1 MFNIKGF
8 IKTSLVDWDGKI
20 TSVIF
25 LPNCNFRCPF
35 CHNKELVLNP
45 NEFENISIEEIDS
58 FLLENKDF
66 VDGVVITGGEP
77 TLHKNLPELC
87 KHFKEMGLLVKI
99 DTNGSNP
106 EMLKHLIDQKLIDYV
121 AMDIKAPLSNV
132 KKYCNSTGLEEVNIE
147 NIKKSIDIL
156 RKSDIDFEFR
166 TTVVPT
172 LHTAEDIAEISR
184 FVGRESKL
192 ILQNFT
198 PRNTLNNEFTRIKP
212 YEREE
217 LKRMA
222 EIVKG
227 YVKDI
232 KVRG

>member
-45 NEFENISIEEIDS
+45 NGFENIPIERIDS

-66 VDGVVITGGEP
+66 IDGVVITGGEP
-77 TLHKNLPELC
+77 TLHRNLPELC
-87 KHFKEMGLLVKI
+87 RHFKEMGLSVKL

-121 AMDIKAPLSNV
+121 AMDIKAPLSDV
-132 KKYCNSTGLEEVNIE
+132 KKYCNSTGIKDVNIE

-156 RKSDIDFEFR
+156 KKSDIDFEFR

-172 LHTAEDIAEISR
+172 LHTTEDIVEISR
-184 FVGRESKL
+184 FVGQESKL
-192 ILQNFT
+192 ILQNFI
-198 PRNTLNNEFTRIKP
+198 PKNTLNDEFTKIKP
-212 YEREE
+212 YETEE
-217 LKRMA
+217 LKEMA
-222 EIVKG
+222 EIAKK
-227 YVKDI
+227 YVNDI